1 MDAVEAAEAVK
12 ELKRFGFDEF
22 CDGGGIL
29 LDMEHEIPSYL
40 AKVRLT
46 GNDFWN
52 NVKGSAEYD
61 KSSHRRR

>member
-29 LDMEHEIPSYL
+29 LDMEHGIPSYI
-40 AKVRLT
+40 
-46 GNDFWN
+46 
-52 NVKGSAEYD
+52 
-61 KSSHRRR
+61 